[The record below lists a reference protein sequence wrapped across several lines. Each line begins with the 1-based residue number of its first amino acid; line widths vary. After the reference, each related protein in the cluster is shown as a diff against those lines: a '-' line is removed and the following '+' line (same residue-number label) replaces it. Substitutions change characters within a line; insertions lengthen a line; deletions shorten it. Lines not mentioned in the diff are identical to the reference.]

1 MAKLSKALQAASVS
15 GAAGLN
21 VEEVFSTYVYEGNN
35 SSQTITNGIDLA
47 GEGGMVWVKNRSV
60 TADHQ
65 VADTERGSA
74 NFGTVIHTNNTDS
87 EVFVGS
93 INSTNSD
100 GFDIVSAGL
109 TNYNVNILGNNF
121 ASWTWRKAPKFFDIQ
136 TWTGNLTAGR
146 VIPHNLGSLPG
157 MIITKC
163 YSDSAPDWTVWH
175 RNRNGTNTHLRLNE
189 INLPYPGED
198 ISAVT
203 DTTFTVGND
212 NRINGA
218 SPRQYVAYIFANN
231 NNDGDFGPN
240 ADQDIIKCGSD
251 GGTGVD
257 GNFVNL
263 GFEPQ
268 WILIKNVTSNANWMI
283 YDNIRGISDENTD
296 YYLRPA
302 QAFNEGGHE
311 ALRLRP
317 NGFELVGSHIESNT
331 LNNTYIYMAI
341 RRPMGAFGNV
351 NDLFGMVNA
360 VGGVA
365 DPVYLSNF
373 PVDFAFRKDPALT
386 ENWYVGTRIS
396 QLNTLFFNTTNGYN
410 ADPSNRFD
418 HMDGWRDDNDNAPYQ
433 SWMWR
438 RARGFFDVISYEGDG
453 QQQHDVTHNL
463 GVVPEMMWI
472 KLVTGTN
479 NNWAVYHKDLDPTAP
494 EDYYVPINGTNTVL
508 GPNNSFWNSV
518 KPTSTQITLGPGG
531 VQNANGSTYV
541 GYLFASIAG
550 ISKVGSYVGNGTS
563 QNIDCGFSNGASFV
577 LIRSAS
583 TTVNSNWVLVDT
595 RRGLNNEISLSGN
608 TPQVNNGEIASF
620 AGGFALNNT
629 NSSDKN
635 ANGTTYIFYAIAA
648 P

>member
-1 MAKLSKALQAASVS
+1 MSKLSKALQAASVS

-21 VEEVFSTYVYEGNN
+21 VEEVFSTYLYKGNN

-47 GEGGMVWVKNRSV
+47 GEGGMIWVKNRSV
-60 TADHQ
+60 SADHQ
-65 VADTERGSA
+65 VADTERGV
-74 NFGTVIHTNNTDS
+74 NLPVIHTNNTDS
-87 EVFVGS
+87 EILVGS
-93 INSTNSD
+93 INATNSD

-121 ASWTWRKAPKFFDIQ
+121 ASWTWRKTPKFFDIQ
-136 TWTGNLTAGR
+136 TWTGNGTAGR
-146 VIPHNLGSLPG
+146 VISHNLGSRPG

-163 YSDSAPDWTVWH
+163 YSDSTPDWTVWH

-189 INLPYPGED
+189 INLPQPGED
-198 ISAVT
+198 ISAAT

-212 NRINGA
+212 NRINGV
-218 SPRQYVAYIFANN
+218 SPRQYVAYIFAHNN
-231 NNDGDFGPN
+231 GDGGFGPTAN
-240 ADQDIIKCGSD
+240 QDIIKCGSYS
-251 GGTGVD
+251 GTGVD

-283 YDNIRGISDENTD
+283 YDNMRGISDESPDN
-296 YYLRPA
+296 YLRPA
-302 QAFNEGGHE
+302 QAFNEGTHD
-311 ALRLRP
+311 ALLLRT
-317 NGFELVGSHIESNT
+317 NGFELRGSHIESNT

-341 RRPMGAFGNV
+341 RRPMGSFNNV
-351 NDLFGMVNA
+351 ADLFGMVNA

-365 DPVYLSNF
+365 DPVYTSNF

-396 QLNTLFFNTTNGYN
+396 QSDTLFLNTTDGYN
-410 ADPSNRFD
+410 TDVSNRFD
-418 HMDGWRDDNDNAPYQ
+418 HMDGWRDDNDNSTYQ

-438 RARGFFDVISYEGDG
+438 RARGFFDVISYRGDG

-479 NNWAVYHKDLDPTAP
+479 NNWAVYHKDLDATAP
-494 EDYYVPINGTNTVL
+494 ESYYVSINGTNIVI
-508 GPNNSFWNSV
+508 GPSSGFWNNT
-518 KPTSTQITLGPGG
+518 KPTSTQISLGPGG

-563 QNIDCGFSNGASFV
+563 QNIDCGFSNGASFI

-583 TTVNSNWVLVDT
+583 TSVTSNWILMDT
-595 RRGLNNEISLSGN
+595 RRGLNNQIPLSLN
-608 TPQVNNGEIASF
+608 TPQVNNGEITSF